1 LQQQKNDKKFQ
12 KVVTV
17 SPEVYEYYMYRPVQ
31 FAQEQILRLEPHEVI
46 ADKVGRRLEP
56 QTKEILQAVADH
68 DYVSVFSGRG
78 CTKTTALAM
87 LAIWW
92 VWRCRDSRVLATSP
106 KYETLKA
113 TLWAEIR
120 KWLIHSRL
128 MDEIEWTS
136 EKIYHVD
143 PEMLSFGQPMTA
155 KDKENISGF
164 HATHVLYLID
174 EASNV
179 ARDIIDAIMG
189 GMNDPENKIV
199 MAGNPTLAS
208 GPFFD
213 THNKDRKFWY
223 KLRFSSE
230 HSERKNP
237 VWFARMQRYPKNSDM
252 YRVYVD
258 GLPPLGNPKAI
269 ITLAECQAAR
279 DREVEAG
286 DYLEMG
292 VDPAREG
299 DDMATIAIRQGMKLL
314 EIRGYAKTK
323 GPELE
328 KLVLTM
334 LREYRRRTKIK
345 GKVRIKV
352 DDHGIGGPVGDYL
365 ALNTA
370 DNIEVVPCLFNGA
383 GDEQYYN
390 SASRMWGN
398 MADIIDRVELCD
410 DDELLEELSTREWAP
425 GSGKLKVEQKDV
437 YKKRIGHSPDRA
449 DACIMCYYTGVQKVF
464 EKADNKEGEEDPIA
478 TDFVIDWYSEHLMNP
493 SFGGVFMIDVL
504 HYAALVF
511 NKDLSVDGLAA
522 VYQHYT
528 DKLWVYAEFHQAHLE
543 PDIMA
548 EMVKRMTYYG
558 LYKDERN
565 VRIFGNEDIFNR
577 GRASNRQSLADVL
590 LRSGLYIISPEKYDE
605 YGAIALG
612 IRMFKESKIR
622 IHSSLVTT
630 QRVIGLWS
638 IKKGR
643 PDAEDNGIG
652 LAFLLILSEVRRM
665 RKVRVEQPKLRDYT
679 PVLKQFRK
687 EKSSYG
693 WCRK

>member
-1 LQQQKNDKKFQ
+1 
-12 KVVTV
+12 
-17 SPEVYEYYMYRPVQ
+17 
-31 FAQEQILRLEPHEVI
+31 
-46 ADKVGRRLEP
+46 
-56 QTKEILQAVADH
+56 
-68 DYVSVFSGRG
+68 
-78 CTKTTALAM
+78 
-87 LAIWW
+87 
-92 VWRCRDSRVLATSP
+92 
-106 KYETLKA
+106 
-113 TLWAEIR
+113 
-120 KWLIHSRL
+120 
-128 MDEIEWTS
+128 
-136 EKIYHVD
+136 
-143 PEMLSFGQPMTA
+143 
-155 KDKENISGF
+155 
-164 HATHVLYLID
+164 
-174 EASNV
+174 
-179 ARDIIDAIMG
+179 
-189 GMNDPENKIV
+189 
-199 MAGNPTLAS
+199 
-208 GPFFD
+208 
-213 THNKDRKFWY
+213 
-223 KLRFSSE
+223 
-230 HSERKNP
+230 
-237 VWFARMQRYPKNSDM
+237 
-252 YRVYVD
+252 
-258 GLPPLGNPKAI
+258 
-269 ITLAECQAAR
+269 
-279 DREVEAG
+279 
-286 DYLEMG
+286 
-292 VDPAREG
+292 
-299 DDMATIAIRQGMKLL
+299 
-314 EIRGYAKTK
+314 
-323 GPELE
+323 
-328 KLVLTM
+328 
-334 LREYRRRTKIK
+334 
-345 GKVRIKV
+345 
-352 DDHGIGGPVGDYL
+352 
-365 ALNTA
+365 
-370 DNIEVVPCLFNGA
+370 
-383 GDEQYYN
+383 
-390 SASRMWGN
+390 MWGN